1 MDWAYMQNYQV
12 TSQAEK
18 TELDLISVEINT
30 NPHLDMKKILKVATN
45 TRGNQ

>member
-1 MDWAYMQNYQV
+1 MQNYQV

-30 NPHLDMKKILKVATN
+30 NPYLDMKKILKVATN